1 MGYRLLRIPV
11 SLVVVVLFATIVIG
25 SKAGPKVP
33 LDVQPTFR
41 IVTPDVTNV
50 ITQDV
55 TPEIAQTLHM
65 SRTEGVLIRDVE
77 SPLRPGDV
85 ILSVNGRPMR
95 CQRELDAE
103 LAQIDF
109 GQTFF
114 VDVYRDGRVQ
124 TVTVQ
129 RALEGPLP
137 PRVLQRT
144 SEIRGISVA
153 SLLTENGVIV
163 MEVRIGTRASDLG
176 LKRGDIILDVDGHPV
191 HSAEEFLEFMRQLD
205 NQAATFNVQHRSGQ
219 IDVFVIS
226 A

>member
-1 MGYRLLRIPV
+1 MVYRLLRIPV
-11 SLVVVVLFATIVIG
+11 WLVVVALFATFVTG

-55 TPEIAQTLHM
+55 TPEIAQTLNM
-65 SRTEGVLIRDVE
+65 SRAEGVLISDVE

-85 ILSVNGRPMR
+85 ILSVNGRPVR

-114 VDVYRDGRVQ
+114 VDVYRDGRIQ

-129 RALEGPLP
+129 RAWEG
-137 PRVLQRT
+137 PRVLQGT

-153 SLLTENGVIV
+153 SLSTENGVIV
-163 MEVRIGTRASDLG
+163 MEVRIGTRASDIG

-191 HSAEEFLEFMRQLD
+191 HSAEQFVDFLRQLN
-205 NQAATFNVQHRSGQ
+205 NQPATFNVQHRSGQ
-219 IDVFVIS
+219 IDVFVI
-226 A
+226 AA

>member
-1 MGYRLLRIPV
+1 MVYRLLRIPV
-11 SLVVVVLFATIVIG
+11 WLVVVALFATFVTG
-25 SKAGPKVP
+25 SKAGPKGA

-50 ITQDV
+50 ITRDV

-65 SRTEGVLIRDVE
+65 SRAEGVLISDVE

-85 ILSVNGRPMR
+85 ILSVNGRPVR

-114 VDVYRDGRVQ
+114 LDLYRDGRVQ

-129 RALEGPLP
+129 RATDGPP
-137 PRVLQRT
+137 TPRVLQ
-144 SEIRGISVA
+144 
-153 SLLTENGVIV
+153 
-163 MEVRIGTRASDLG
+163 
-176 LKRGDIILDVDGHPV
+176 
-191 HSAEEFLEFMRQLD
+191 
-205 NQAATFNVQHRSGQ
+205 
-219 IDVFVIS
+219 
-226 A
+226 

>member
-1 MGYRLLRIPV
+1 MVYRLLRIPV
-11 SLVVVVLFATIVIG
+11 WLVVVALFATFVTG
-25 SKAGPKVP
+25 SKAGPKGA

-65 SRTEGVLIRDVE
+65 SRAEGVLISDVE

-85 ILSVNGRPMR
+85 ILSVNGRPVR

-114 VDVYRDGRVQ
+114 VDAYRDGRIQ

-129 RALEGPLP
+129 RAWEGT
-137 PRVLQRT
+137 RVLQGT

-153 SLLTENGVIV
+153 SLSTENGVIV
-163 MEVRIGTRASDLG
+163 MEVRIGTRASDIG

-191 HSAEEFLEFMRQLD
+191 HSAEQFVDFMRQL
-205 NQAATFNVQHRSGQ
+205 NSQPATFNVQHRSGQ
-219 IDVFVIS
+219 IDVFVI
-226 A
+226 AA

>member
-1 MGYRLLRIPV
+1 MVLRRLRIPIW
-11 SLVVVVLFATIVIG
+11 LVVIALLATFVIG
-25 SKAGPKVP
+25 SKAGPTVP
-33 LDVQPTFR
+33 LDIQPTFR

-50 ITQDV
+50 VTQDV

-65 SRTEGVLIRDVE
+65 SRAEGVLISDVE
-77 SPLRPGDV
+77 SPLHRGDV
-85 ILSVNGRPMR
+85 ILSVNGRPVR

-114 VDVYRDGRVQ
+114 LDVYRDGRVQ

-129 RALEGPLP
+129 RATEGP

-153 SLLTENGVIV
+153 SLSTENGVMV
-163 MEVRIGTRASDLG
+163 AEVRIGTRASDVG

-191 HSAEEFLEFMRQLD
+191 HSADEFVEFMRQLN
-205 NQAATFNVQHRSGQ
+205 NQPATFNVQHRSGL
-219 IDVFVIS
+219 IDVFVI
-226 A
+226 AA